1 MAAKPTHHEILRPYL
16 SDLVALEKT
25 IFEAA
30 EKQRADERVQ
40 ADPRT
45 AHLVERIYN
54 TTGTRLRTLE
64 EHAAALGGETAA
76 AIKGAVASVAGTVA
90 GVYDLLRKHPVSRML
105 RDDYTALSLSAI
117 GHSMLHTTGLTIR
130 DLPIGN
136 IGLRHLRE
144 IAPLIMELSDVI
156 PSVVVRELVADD
168 PDLDPSVAEIARVNV
183 ARAWM
188 NSAEQT
194 SVAS

>member
-1 MAAKPTHHEILRPYL
+1 MSATPSQPDILRPYL

-25 IFEAA
+25 ILEAV

-45 AHLVERIYN
+45 AALVERIYS
-54 TTGTRLRTLE
+54 TTSVRLRTVE
-64 EHAAALGGETAA
+64 EHAAAFGAEKAA

-117 GHSMLHTTGLTIR
+117 GHSMLHTTGLTLR
-130 DLPIGN
+130 DLPIAN

-156 PSVVVRELVADD
+156 PAVVVRELVEDD
-168 PDLDPSVAEIARVNV
+168 PMLDPTVAEV
-183 ARAWM
+183 ARENVRNAWM

-194 SVAS
+194 S